1 MTQASPGFE
10 EYWLSF
16 FAPCSSEAESLCF
29 PLSEA
34 LSGLSES
41 GISHK
46 TRISSVFIHNLSTCG
61 FKGQTCS
68 ILSIKGKQLTL
79 NYGSVHLRN
88 CEIALKGTK
97 K

>member
-10 EYWLSF
+10 EYCLSFF

-34 LSGLSES
+34 LSES

-46 TRISSVFIHNLSTCG
+46 TRISSAFVHKLSTFG
-61 FKGQTCS
+61 FKGQTRS